1 MIPAVKILLVTQY
14 FAPDGGAAAIR
25 LTALARYLT
34 ETGHDVRV
42 LTTMPHYPQG
52 SIQQPYNGRVF
63 TQEVTDGVHVVR
75 TWLWATSSPK
85 IRSKLFSQLSFAWMG
100 FWRGLHLPRPDVVL
114 IEAQP
119 MFASLMARWLGGLK
133 RVPYVLNVSDLW
145 PDHLLSTDSLQASHP
160 VYRIAQSVTNRGYR
174 GANAIVTLS
183 PAWSQKI
190 IDHVGN
196 RVPIHTVY
204 RGVDVARFTSVDQQS
219 VDTWQHSVGIPNG
232 KKIVSFIGTF
242 ATQYDFDLLKQAIR
256 LCSLRSDTH
265 FLLVGTGSQ
274 RESVEGFIAGM
285 PNCTWIP
292 WLQPEDIPNAW
303 AVSDLTIWAMRQRD
317 LYLGTIPAKLYE
329 AFASGTPI
337 VAAQGGESAALI
349 RMADAGITV
358 DPGDEGRFLEAI
370 EIVLQD
376 DGQRRIWSESAQA
389 YALTHFD
396 FSQTARHYEE
406 ILRAVVEPS
415 G

>member
-1 MIPAVKILLVTQY
+1 MIPTVKILLVTQY

-25 LTALARYLT
+25 LTALAKYLT
-34 ETGHDVRV
+34 KMGHEVRV

-52 SIQQPYNGRVF
+52 SIQQSYNGRAF
-63 TQEVTDGVHVVR
+63 TQEVTDGVHIVR
-75 TWLWATSSPK
+75 TWLWATSSPT
-85 IRSKLFSQLSFAWMG
+85 IRSKLLSQLSFAGMG
-100 FWRGLHLPRPDVVL
+100 FWRGIRLPRPDVVL

-119 MFASLMARWLGGLK
+119 MFASLMARWLSGLK

-145 PDHLLSTDSLQASHP
+145 PDHLLSTGNLQASHP
-160 VYRIAQSVTNRGYR
+160 VYRIARAVTNRGYR
-174 GANAIVTLS
+174 GADAIVTLS

-219 VDTWQHSVGIPNG
+219 VDTWRYSVGIPDR
-232 KKIVSFIGTF
+232 KKVVSFIGTF

-274 RESVEGFIAGM
+274 KQLIEGFIAGI
-285 PNCTWIP
+285 PNCTWIS
-292 WLQPEDIPNAW
+292 WLQAEDIPKAW

-337 VAAQGGESAALI
+337 VAAQGGEAANLT

-358 DPGDEGRFLEAI
+358 DPGDRGRFLEAI
-370 EIVLQD
+370 EIVLQND
-376 DGQRRIWSESAQA
+376 AQRRIWSESAQA

-396 FSQTARHYEE
+396 FSQTAQRYEE
-406 ILRAVVEPS
+406 ILRAVVES
-415 G
+415 RG